1 MLNELKIAELYG
13 LYTYTIQFTEK
24 KNPFIITAPNG
35 FGKTTVLRII
45 HNLYMGNMWYYYYLP
60 FKSIEMVFEGNLSIL
75 INKTRIADLGDTPE
89 NYSTSVKLIKNNE
102 ALEEFVVDI
111 NYIKY
116 LRRSI
121 APIRMRLESKSKEDE
136 YISLNY
142 DLGSDE
148 YIHEKAPELLDFI
161 SELKC
166 LMINE
171 QRLIENEV
179 GRNNPIPYKT
189 VDEIKDELKKY
200 LQEARNTYNKISQEV
215 DTTFLERLSHKDGL
229 KQYKGFNNNKL
240 LEEVKHTVE
249 LYKKYGL
256 IDNLKIVDKIGV
268 EYQEVLRLYLLDMQ
282 KKLKS
287 IKTFYEKLEL
297 FDSLVSGKQLS
308 YKHLLFSGD
317 GLTIESSVGDN
328 IPFHKLSSGEQNLM
342 VLCYKLVF
350 ELKNDQLLLIDEPE
364 NSLHMAWLETLLAD
378 YKRVAKITGCRMI
391 IATHSPAFIHGN
403 WNLTYDLCE
412 HGTVIQ

>member
-1 MLNELKIAELYG
+1 MLYELKIEELYG
-13 LYTYTIQFTEK
+13 LYSYTIKFTEK

-45 HNLYMGNMWYYYYLP
+45 HNLYMGNLWYYYYLP
-60 FKSIEMVFEGNLSIL
+60 FKSIEMNFDGNVSIV
-75 INKTRIADLGDTPE
+75 INKTQIAEPDDNLE
-89 NYSTSVKLIKNNE
+89 NYSTSVNLIVEGEHVEESIIN
-102 ALEEFVVDI
+102 AL
-111 NYIKY
+111 YIKY
-116 LRRSI
+116 LRRTVS
-121 APIRMRLESKSKEDE
+121 PMRMRLGYQRDE
-136 YISLNY
+136 EFISLNY

-148 YIHEKAPELLDFI
+148 YIHDKAPKLLEKI
-161 SELKC
+161 QGLKC

-171 QRLIENEV
+171 QRLIENEIV
-179 GRNNPIPYKT
+179 GNNTVPYKT
-189 VDEIKDELKKY
+189 VDEIRKELTKY
-200 LQEARNTYNKISQEV
+200 LQEARNTYNRISQEV

-240 LEEVKHTVE
+240 LEEVKQTVE

-287 IKTFYEKLEL
+287 IKPFYEKLEL

-308 YKHLLFSGD
+308 YKQLSFSGD
-317 GLTIESSVGDN
+317 GLSIKSSIGGD

-364 NSLHMAWLETLLAD
+364 NSLHMSWLETLFAD

>member
-1 MLNELKIAELYG
+1 MLNELKIEELYG
-13 LYTYTIQFTEK
+13 LYSYTIQFTEE

-45 HNLYMGNMWYYYYLP
+45 HNLYMGNLWYFYYLP
-60 FKSIEMVFEGNLSIL
+60 FKSIEMFFDGNVSIL
-75 INKTRIADLGDTPE
+75 IYKTKITDLGDTPD
-89 NYSTSVKLIKNNE
+89 NYSTSVNLIINKKPI
-102 ALEEFVVDI
+102 EEFVVDN
-111 NYIKY
+111 NYVKY

-121 APIRMRLESKSKEDE
+121 APIRMRSGYQQKEDE
-136 YISLNY
+136 FISLNY
-142 DLGSDE
+142 DLEGDE
-148 YIHEKAPELLDFI
+148 YIHEKAPHLLEKIRGF
-161 SELKC
+161 KC

-171 QRLIENEV
+171 QRLIENEIV
-179 GRNNPIPYKT
+179 GSNTVPYKT
-189 VDEIKDELKKY
+189 VDEIRDELKVY
-200 LQEARNTYNKISQEV
+200 LQKARNTYNEICQKV

-229 KQYKGFNNNKL
+229 KKYKGHNNNQL
-240 LEEVKHTVE
+240 LEEVKRTVE

-256 IDNLKIVDKIGV
+256 IDNLNIVDKIGV

-282 KKLKS
+282 KKLKA
-287 IKTFYEKLEL
+287 IEPFYIKLEL
-297 FDSLVSGKQLS
+297 FDSLVSGKHLS
-308 YKHLLFSGD
+308 YKSLSFSGD
-317 GLTIESSVGDN
+317 GLTIISSIGAD

-350 ELKNDQLLLIDEPE
+350 ELSNDQLLLIDEPE

-378 YKRVAKITGCRMI
+378 YKRVAKMTGCRMI

-412 HGTVIQ
+412 HGTVLQ